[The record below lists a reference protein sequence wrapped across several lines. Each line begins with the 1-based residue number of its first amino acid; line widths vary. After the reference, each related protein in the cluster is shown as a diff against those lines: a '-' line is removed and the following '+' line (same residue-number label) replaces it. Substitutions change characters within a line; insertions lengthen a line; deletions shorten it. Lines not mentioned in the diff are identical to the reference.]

1 MTAVKPS
8 DLNDQKAY
16 ELQEVCN
23 RWGIQTSGNKKV
35 LIDRLNLLFSGA
47 PVPKKNCTMK
57 FLRLIDEGHSSGSEV
72 EKVAGTFRAPILEPK
87 SFAAPKPKAKCKPS
101 SDESAYMSHEAPKS
115 EKKPDKQIHLSDL
128 EEGKPVDSLR
138 CDACNV
144 PMVPRRN
151 RLTGSPFFGCSNF
164 PKTGCRFTKTSEQG
178 LQTINS
184 QGACGSTQ

>member
-1 MTAVKPS
+1 M
-8 DLNDQKAY
+8 NDKKAY
-16 ELQEVCN
+16 ELQEICN

-101 SDESAYMSHEAPKS
+101 SDESAYMLHEAPKS
-115 EKKPDKQIHLSDL
+115 EKKPDKQIRLSDL

-164 PKTGCRFTKTSEQG
+164 PKTGCRFTKTAEQG
-178 LQTINS
+178 LQTINA